1 MIQIEVKKQ
10 KDNIV
15 GFHIEGH
22 AFFAESG
29 NDIVCAAVSALAINC
44 VNSIEEFTDCDFSVG
59 SDEERGMID
68 FELTGTK
75 SKEAELLVRSALFG
89 FQKIQDS
96 YGDKYVKLINR

>member
-29 NDIVCAAVSALAINC
+29 SDIVCAAVSALAINC

-59 SDEERGMID
+59 SDEGRGMID
-68 FELTGTK
+68 F
-75 SKEAELLVRSALFG
+75 ELLVRSALFG